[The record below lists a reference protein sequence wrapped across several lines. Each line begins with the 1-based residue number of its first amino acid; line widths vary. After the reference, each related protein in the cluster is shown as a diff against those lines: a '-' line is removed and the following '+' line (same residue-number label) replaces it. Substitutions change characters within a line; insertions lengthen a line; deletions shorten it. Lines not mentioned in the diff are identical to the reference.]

1 MTHHLDN
8 REARDPRQ
16 RELDLMGHLPGLLA
30 KVLKAPGWQRHL
42 GDIDPTQINSR
53 AALARLPV
61 MRKGTLPALQKSEPP
76 FGGFISEEAERIGRL
91 FTSPGPIYEAEGRQE
106 DPWHAARGLFAAG
119 FRSGDRVLNTFSY
132 HLTPGGFI
140 MDGAARSI
148 GCTVIPAGPGN
159 TEQQLD
165 LIEHLRPAA
174 YTGTP
179 DFLKILLDAA
189 HTSGRNA
196 SSITKAVVSGAAFP
210 PSLQAEFR
218 SRGLDAYQLYATA
231 DVGLVAYEST
241 AREGLIVNEDVLVE
255 IVRPGTGDLVADG
268 EVGEVVVTSFDPHH
282 PWIRLAL
289 GDLSA
294 ILSGPS
300 PCGRTNTRIKGW
312 MGRADQT
319 AKVKGMFVRPEQVAE
334 IARRHRGLGR
344 LRLVVTR
351 VGETDAMTLKAESN
365 LTDAA
370 LQQAVGESLRAVMKL
385 GGSVELLA
393 PGSLPNDGKVIEDAR
408 SY

>member
-351 VGETDAMTLKAESN
+351 VGEADAMTLKAESN